1 MIQSLEV
8 IYLRKSVSRIDDG
21 NELPIW
27 CLRYNRVDLNW
38 LTVRTNDPIHI
49 CVHLPM
55 LITIRQAWYRDNAEL
70 RRARD
75 ILEARHRLADCELS
89 SRRAQRIVLPIE
101 KERNIVRAGLVELE
115 YPVEDGVTLGAI
127 LVKFIPD
134 ERAGVWPKSDEA
146 LVALGGNVRREGGS
160 ILDKH

>member
-1 MIQSLEV
+1 
-8 IYLRKSVSRIDDG
+8 
-21 NELPIW
+21 
-27 CLRYNRVDLNW
+27 
-38 LTVRTNDPIHI
+38 
-49 CVHLPM
+49 M
-55 LITIRQAWYRDNAEL
+55 LITVRQAWHRHNAEL

-75 ILEARHRLADCELS
+75 ILEARHRLADGKLS

-101 KERNIVRAGLVELE
+101 KERDIVRAGLVELE
-115 YPVEDGVTLGAI
+115 YPVEDGVALSAI
-127 LVKFIPD
+127 FVKFIPD